1 MVLLFLVLFG
11 CVCYDINHN
20 ERTKLLLFFDIRKRA
35 RDFLQK
41 KHFFEAENL
50 EITHST
56 IGETSVF
63 VVRKTEGES
72 VGVLVAASMQQKG
85 KTYIINEERVYQIVM
100 AHPLFRAEVINMG
113 LFDDLSHYVVL
124 LASFLNN

>member
-20 ERTKLLLFFDIRKRA
+20 ERTKVRKKNDIHKRA

-41 KHFFEAENL
+41 KNFFEAENL

-56 IGETSVF
+56 IGETPVF
-63 VVRKTEGES
+63 VVRKTEGEP
-72 VGVLVAASMQQKG
+72 VGVLVAASMRQKG
-85 KTYIINEERVYQIVM
+85 KTYIITKRERHI
-100 AHPLFRAEVINMG
+100 
-113 LFDDLSHYVVL
+113 
-124 LASFLNN
+124 